1 MVYIIGYSVNPSN
14 KHMLLQT
21 VQLVKDLLAELPGG
35 AGAGFT
41 VVCADVD
48 MATIASERLQNPVS
62 VIDPDDSGVVRGPLI
77 IVNPRADQ
85 VGKQV

>member
-1 MVYIIGYSVNPSN
+1 MSP
-14 KHMLLQT
+14 QT

-48 MATIASERLQNPVS
+48 TATIASERLQNPVS

-85 VGKQV
+85 VGKQF